1 MTNGMFDALLKAIE
15 KTGDTALM
23 LQFQH
28 EMFYQQLQQ
37 RKETERM
44 IEEIVERVLSRI
56 SATADVSEIF
66 DAIDGLNDKI
76 NSLERN

>member
-28 EMFYQQLQQ
+28 EMFKQQLQQ
-37 RKETERM
+37 RKEMERM
-44 IEEIVERVLSRI
+44 IEGVVERVLSRI
-56 SATADVSEIF
+56 SATVDASEVV
-66 DAIDGLNDKI
+66 DAIDGLNKKI